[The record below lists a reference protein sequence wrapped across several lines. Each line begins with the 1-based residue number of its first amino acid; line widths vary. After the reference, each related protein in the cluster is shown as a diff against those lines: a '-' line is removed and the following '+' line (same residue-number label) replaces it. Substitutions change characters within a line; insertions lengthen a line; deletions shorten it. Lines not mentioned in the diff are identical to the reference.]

1 MSAPK
6 QADPAD
12 HLPPS
17 LADLVRLIGF
27 AATLKLVERFGGG
40 RLYVPLEQH
49 LTEQHPIVRAIGK
62 EAARKLARDRK
73 TEILE
78 IPRAVAYMRVVR
90 DRLMREQYETRSAS
104 ELAREYGMTR
114 RNVFYRVGAAN
125 DDEQGDLFEN

>member
-1 MSAPK
+1 MTAAN

-27 AATLKLVERFGGG
+27 TATLKLVERFGGG

-49 LTEQHPIVRAIGK
+49 LTEQHAIVRAIGK
-62 EAARKLARDRK
+62 DAARKLARDRK
-73 TEILE
+73 GEILE

-90 DRLMREQYETRSAS
+90 DAIIREQYQTQSAS
-104 ELAREYGMTR
+104 ALAREYGMTR
-114 RNVFYRVGAAN
+114 RNVFYLVGAAN
-125 DDEQGDLFEN
+125 DANQDDLFDD